1 MTHHNT
7 VTTKPHAP
15 PCVATIADTAR
26 FALGHVV
33 VTKSALALL
42 QETGFSAAQLLIE
55 HLAGRWGDVCVE
67 DAAANEFAVHSNL
80 RILSVYRLV
89 SPSALSATPESQ
101 RSYLPT
107 LWLITEA
114 DRSST
119 CILTPECY

>member
-1 MTHHNT
+1 MTHHDT
-7 VTTKPHAP
+7 TEPHVPSCVTA
-15 PCVATIADTAR
+15 IADTAR
-26 FALGHVV
+26 FALGHIV
-33 VTKSALALL
+33 VTRPALALL

-55 HLAGRWGDVCVE
+55 HVAGRWGDVCVE
-67 DAAANEFAVHSNL
+67 DAEANEFAVHSNL

-89 SPSALSATPESQ
+89 SPSTLSATPESE

-119 CILTPECY
+119 CVLTPECY